1 MHLLGVAVQGS
12 DGLNAR
18 LASLVVRKAVA
29 CGILHAALAGDD
41 LLDGGQNAA
50 PVLEDGEGDVLA
62 RAVGDEVCDGELA
75 KKGRKASNRWM
86 GTYRGPSWRR
96 GGRSRGRRKG
106 RKHRR
111 RRRRGWGACQRGA
124 GRKGGE

>member
-12 DGLNAR
+12 DGLDAR
-18 LASLVVRKAVA
+18 LASLVVRKALGGSV
-29 CGILHAALAGDD
+29 LHAALARDD
-41 LLDGGQNAA
+41 LLDSGQDAA

-75 KKGRKASNRWM
+75 KKGRKASNRWT

-96 GGRSRGRRKG
+96 GGRSRERRKG
-106 RKHRR
+106 RKHHH
-111 RRRRGWGACQRGA
+111 RRRRGWGACRRGA
-124 GRKGGE
+124 GRRGGE